1 MTAFD
6 SRARGRIIRYLWCV
20 LPCLVV
26 LAAGGLWY
34 WHSLQPK
41 RVSREHADVPS
52 EEFRYMTRRFQ
63 FGSPPGHWLS
73 NKEAEDDLDELEW
86 LLENRYSYLK
96 LKGVDYRAALDTIRS
111 ALGDGISRRDLALQ
125 LMKFITLFGDGHSR
139 VASSSVRLRS
149 LCSHFLPF
157 LVEES
162 GGRLVAF
169 KPDRSG
175 LVDPD
180 FPFLRALDGLPVSAW
195 LEAAGQYVADGSP
208 QYARYHTIRTLRY
221 VECLRKEFGLSESA
235 SIAVEL
241 ESADGSKSKQ
251 IELPLTEKG
260 PVYGFWP
267 RRESGVLPTNIGYL
281 RIGPFMDR
289 KPEFLDELIETMNR
303 FKDTDGLVID
313 IRKNSGGSR
322 DPLRVLFPFFMAEND
337 APRVVNVAA
346 YRLGTRD
353 RKEQFE
359 ARHLYPASSP
369 HWSKAERAM
378 VEQFAATFQPEW
390 PLPKGEFSQW
400 HYFAISPA
408 RGADYYHYDKPVVI
422 LMDRW
427 NFSACDI
434 FLGAFRGC
442 KNVTLMGLPSGGGSG
457 CYEDYRLANCQIRIS
472 LSSMASFQPNGE
484 LYDGNGI
491 PPDIIVEP
499 IPTDF
504 IGGTD
509 SVLDA
514 ARALLDSSQQARD
527 IRDVLGVTHV
537 AGKYRLTDKDFLN
550 EGADQILA
558 LGSRVIKVWFHNLQS
573 SYPFNSKWPDAG
585 SLVDTAKSPHFRSLF
600 DKPFTTYIMMSFSRG
615 RGDAYFRHGMTE
627 QQILDEQ
634 RQFYE
639 LTKYLLTTYQGTGKT
654 FVLQHWEGD
663 WLIRGNFD
671 RNADPTPK
679 AIRGMIDWLNA
690 RQAGVNQATQEVGRH
705 GVRVYHAAE
714 VNRVV
719 SSMEAG
725 RPGLV
730 NEVLPH
736 TNLDLVSYSAW
747 DAATARFEDP
757 NVLREALDFI
767 AANMPDSPDFG
778 NRNVYLGE
786 FGMPENQYTAEQLQK
801 AIPNAVETA
810 LDWGCPYVVYWQ
822 LYCNELKEPRARPP
836 VQSNDAVKGFWLIRP
851 DGSKSWVWHY
861 FNRLLTSVR
870 QP

>member
-1 MTAFD
+1 MTALGPK
-6 SRARGRIIRYLWCV
+6 AKGRITRYLWYV
-20 LPCLVV
+20 LLGLAV
-26 LAAGGLWY
+26 LAAVGLCY
-34 WHSLQPK
+34 RHSLRPE
-41 RVSREHADVPS
+41 RVNREHADAPS
-52 EEFRYMTRRFQ
+52 EEFRCLTRRLQ
-63 FGSPPGHWLS
+63 FDSPADHWLS
-73 NKEAEDDLDELEW
+73 RKEAEDDLDELEW

-96 LKGVDYRAALDTIRS
+96 LKGADYRAALDTIRS

-125 LMKFITLFGDGHSR
+125 LTKFIALFGDGHSR
-139 VASSSVRLRS
+139 VASSSVHPRS
-149 LCSHFLPF
+149 LCSHFSPF

-175 LVDPD
+175 FVDPD
-180 FPFLRALDGLPVSAW
+180 FPYLRAMDGLPVSAW

-221 VECLRKEFGLSESA
+221 VECLREELGLSESA

-241 ESADGSKSKQ
+241 ESADGSMSKQ
-251 IELPLTEKG
+251 VEPPLAEEG

-267 RRESGVLPTNIGYL
+267 RRESCVLPTNIGYF
-281 RIGPFMDR
+281 RIGPFMDH
-289 KPEFLDELIETMNR
+289 KPEFLDELVETMNR
-303 FKDTDGLVID
+303 FKDTNGLVID

-322 DPLRVLFPFFMAEND
+322 APLRVLLPFFMAASD
-337 APRVVNVAA
+337 LPRVVNVAA

-359 ARHLYPASSP
+359 ARYLYPASSP
-369 HWSKAERAM
+369 QWSKAERAA

-390 PLPKGEFSQW
+390 PLPKGEFSEW
-400 HYFAISPA
+400 HYFVISPA
-408 RGADYYHYDKPVVI
+408 GGEDYYHYDKPVVI

-434 FLGAFRGC
+434 FLGAFKGC
-442 KNVTLMGLPSGGGSG
+442 ENVTLVGLPSGGGSG
-457 CYEDYRLANCQIRIS
+457 CYEDYRLSNCQIRIS
-472 LSSMASFQPNGE
+472 LSSMASFQPNGK

-491 PPDIIVEP
+491 QPDIIVEP

-504 IGGTD
+504 IGSTD

-537 AGKYRLTDKDFLN
+537 AGKYHLTDKDFLN

-558 LGSRVIKVWFHNLQS
+558 LGSRVIKVWFHNLQG
-573 SYPFNSKWPDAG
+573 SYPFNSKWPDAD
-585 SLVDTAKSPHFRSLF
+585 SLVDTAESPYFRELF
-600 DKPFTTYIMMSFSRG
+600 DKPFSTYIMMCFSRG
-615 RGDAYFRHGMTE
+615 RGDAYFRNGMTE
-627 QQILDEQ
+627 QQKLDEQ

-639 LTKYLLTTYQGTGKT
+639 LAKHLLTTYGETGKT

-663 WLIRGNFD
+663 WLIRGSFD
-671 RNADPTPK
+671 RNADPTPT
-679 AIRGMIDWLNA
+679 AISGMIDWLNA

-730 NEVLPH
+730 NKVLPH

-747 DAATARFEDP
+747 DAATARHQDS

-778 NRNVYLGE
+778 DRNVYLGE
-786 FGMPENQYTAEQLQK
+786 FGMPENQYTAEQIQK
-801 AIPNAVETA
+801 AIPNAVKTA

-822 LYCNELKEPRARPP
+822 LYCNELKDLKAKPA

-851 DGSKSWVWHY
+851 DGSKSWAWHY

-870 QP
+870 